1 MPSAQEILDLLYLTA
16 LQHVPLGGG
25 IAEVDREGQ
34 SVLLYG
40 AQPRGLRGVY
50 HPPTCVQV
58 AVAPT
63 EVRAIVLGGRPGIP
77 VGSELFRVAVADQ
90 PAPEVVNE
98 VLGRVGTYLAQS
110 TS

>member
-1 MPSAQEILDLLYLTA
+1 
-16 LQHVPLGGG
+16 
-25 IAEVDREGQ
+25 
-34 SVLLYG
+34 
-40 AQPRGLRGVY
+40 
-50 HPPTCVQV
+50 
-58 AVAPT
+58 VAPT

>member
-1 MPSAQEILDLLYLTA
+1 MAAALELRDLLYLNA
-16 LQHVPLGGG
+16 LQRVPLGGG
-25 IAEVDREGQ
+25 IAEADRESH

-58 AVAPT
+58 AISQT
-63 EVRAIVLGGRPGIP
+63 DVRAIVLGGRPGIP
-77 VGSELFRVAVADQ
+77 VGSELFRLETGGYSPQQITDD
-90 PAPEVVNE
+90 
-98 VLGRVGTYLAQS
+98 VLSRVSTFLAQS